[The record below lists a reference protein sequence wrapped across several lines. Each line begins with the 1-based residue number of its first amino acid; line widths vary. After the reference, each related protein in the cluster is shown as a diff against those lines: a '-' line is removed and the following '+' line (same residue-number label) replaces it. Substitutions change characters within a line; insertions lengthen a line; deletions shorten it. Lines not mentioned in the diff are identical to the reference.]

1 MYRKR
6 THLWTSIVLTV
17 GAVMVAGAA
26 VAQKNLIREYENKLE
41 KAIEKSVQEFRSNLL
56 EQRGQELASMTSE
69 RPPIRGRT
77 PAEQQLDQEEKA
89 QEQRQELEENIEN
102 LQKPFQ
108 SVVNVYPS
116 NDGDGQDV
124 EIRLTMPIDSFM
136 EFAPIAAL
144 EAAAIVH
151 KFSVVYIY
159 LREETTD
166 RVCRVAFRDA
176 EPIAGRYL
184 AGDKDAVEDMRDILI
199 WH

>member
-1 MYRKR
+1 MYRR
-6 THLWTSIVLTV
+6 RPYLWTSIVLTV

-26 VAQKNLIREYENKLE
+26 VAQQNRIREYENKLE
-41 KAIEKSVQEFRSNLL
+41 KAIEKDVQEFRSNLL
-56 EQRGQELASMTSE
+56 EQRGQELASMTPE

-77 PAEQQLDQEEKA
+77 PAEQQLDQEKA
-89 QEQRQELEENIEN
+89 QERRQGLEVNIEN

-108 SVVNVYPS
+108 SVVNVYES

-124 EIRLTMPIDSFM
+124 EIRLTMPIDAFM

-184 AGDKDAVEDMRDILI
+184 AGDEDAVEDMRDILI

>member
-1 MYRKR
+1 MYRR
-6 THLWTSIVLTV
+6 RPHLWTSIVLTV
-17 GAVMVAGAA
+17 GSVMVAGAA
-26 VAQKNLIREYENKLE
+26 VAQQDRIREYENKLE
-41 KAIEKSVQEFRSNLL
+41 KAIQKDVQEFRSNLL
-56 EQRGQELASMTSE
+56 EQRGQELASMTTE
-69 RPPIRGRT
+69 ATPISAQT
-77 PAEQQLDQEEKA
+77 PSEQQTDQERA

-102 LQKPFQ
+102 LQKPFR
-108 SVVNVYPS
+108 SVVNVYES

-124 EIRLTMPIDSFM
+124 EIRLTMPIDAFM

-144 EAAAIVH
+144 EAAAINH

-166 RVCRVAFRDA
+166 RVGRVAFRDA

>member
-1 MYRKR
+1 MYRGR
-6 THLWTSIVLTV
+6 PSLWTSIVLTV

-26 VAQKNLIREYENKLE
+26 VAQQNRIREYENKLE
-41 KAIEKSVQEFRSNLL
+41 KAIEKDVQEFRSNLL
-56 EQRGQELASMTSE
+56 EQRGQELASMTPE

-77 PAEQQLDQEEKA
+77 PAEQQLDQEKA

-108 SVVNVYPS
+108 SVVNVYES

-184 AGDKDAVEDMRDILI
+184 AGDEDAVEDMRDILI

>member
-1 MYRKR
+1 
-6 THLWTSIVLTV
+6 LWTSIVLTV

-26 VAQKNLIREYENKLE
+26 VAQKNRIREYENKLE

-56 EQRGQELASMTSE
+56 EQRGQELASMAPE
-69 RPPIRGRT
+69 RSPIRRPT
-77 PAEQQLDQEEKA
+77 PAEQQLDQEKKA

-108 SVVNVYPS
+108 SVVNVYES

-144 EAAAIVH
+144 EAAAITH

-166 RVCRVAFRDA
+166 RVVRVAFRDA
-176 EPIAGRYL
+176 DPIAGRYL
-184 AGDKDAVEDMRDILI
+184 AGDEDAVEDMRDILI